1 MGSLGQLL
9 LAAAVYVTVVLVL
22 GLISTRRAGKS
33 PEDYFLAGR
42 ALGPLV
48 LFMALFGTNNTSFV
62 LVGVPGKA
70 YNLGI
75 GVFGLNAAIV
85 ALGIPLVFWAV
96 GEPARR
102 LAKQYGAL
110 TPAELYAKRLGSSW
124 VGFLLFFLFTLYTI
138 PYMTQ
143 GVKSAALI
151 LSASSEGQLPVWGAA
166 LAVVVI
172 ALVYTSLGG
181 MLATA
186 WTNVF
191 QGLVFMVFMVAAFF
205 FMSSSLG
212 GLTAA
217 MEAVR
222 DVSPDLLM
230 VGEGGLF
237 APGAWTSWG
246 MVIALSVV
254 AFPHMMVRLM
264 AAQDGRAMRTVITM
278 YPLALALIWVPA
290 VLIGVWGRAAFP
302 DLENSDQIFHLMTS
316 THMPTMLGSLGFL
329 AVLAAVMSTLDA
341 QILTLGSMVMRD
353 VVEPLRSERLAA
365 NVEVWSGRIFSAAV
379 GVLVFV
385 LAISWN
391 ESIFGISRKAFEGYL
406 TLFPTLLLG
415 VRWSRFTAR
424 GAIASMLVGNAV
436 LVLGWMGHWPL
447 FGFLPPFWA
456 LVMGFVA
463 GIGVSLT
470 GPSASAD

>member
-1 MGSLGQLL
+1 MGSLTQLL
-9 LAAAVYVTVVLVL
+9 LAGGVYIAVVLVL
-22 GLISTRRAGKS
+22 GFISNRRAGSS
-33 PEDYFLAGR
+33 PEEYFLAGR
-42 ALGPLV
+42 SLGPLV

-62 LVGVPGKA
+62 LVGIPGLSYK
-70 YNLGI
+70 LGI

-85 ALGIPLVFWAV
+85 SLGIPLTFWAV
-96 GEPARR
+96 GVPARA
-102 LAKQYGAL
+102 LAKQYNAL
-110 TPAELYAKRLGSSW
+110 TPAELYAKRLGSPW

-151 LSASSEGQLPVWGAA
+151 LSNSSEGQLPVWGAA
-166 LAVVVI
+166 LSVVVI

-181 MLATA
+181 MRATA

-212 GLTAA
+212 GLSAA
-217 MEAVR
+217 MEAVKE
-222 DVSPDLLM
+222 VGPELLM
-230 VGEGGLF
+230 VGSGGLF
-237 APGAWTSWG
+237 EPRAWASWG
-246 MVIALSVV
+246 MVIAMTVIV
-254 AFPHMMVRLM
+254 FPHMMVRLM
-264 AAQDGRAMRTVITM
+264 AAEDDRAVRKVVAM
-278 YPLALALIWVPA
+278 YPVALALIWVPA

-302 DLENSDQIFHLMTS
+302 DLENPDQIFHLMTS
-316 THMPTMLGSLGFL
+316 QHMPAILGSLGFL

-353 VVEPLRSERLAA
+353 VVEPLRSEKLSAS
-365 NVEVWSGRIFSAAV
+365 VEVWAGRTFSVAI
-379 GVLVFV
+379 GLLVFV
-385 LAISWN
+385 LAITWN

-415 VRWSRFTAR
+415 VRWSKFTAG

-456 LVMGFVA
+456 LMMGFVA
-463 GIGVSLT
+463 GIGVSLMK
-470 GPSASAD
+470 PAS